1 MKRKTL
7 AGSKIVK
14 VLVAG
19 FAFEKV
25 RQRGSHIVLRKF
37 QTSRKI
43 ITIVPNHREVD
54 RFTLKGVLELA
65 EIEEEDFWKKI

>member
-7 AGSKIVK
+7 SGSKIVK
-14 VLVAG
+14 VLTAS
-19 FAFEKV
+19 FEFEKV

-37 QTSRKI
+37 QDSRKI

-65 EIEEEDFWKKI
+65 EIKEEDFWEKV